1 MCQTSRAM
9 AEVRNIAA
17 AVFAALCLWTGA
29 ALADAPP
36 AQGAHHVPAASDDAA
51 RFDEYV
57 PGASRLEGRIRAPC
71 CWNQTIDIHGSEV
84 AQALRREIRTRL
96 RAGETADAVEASIVG
111 RYGERVLAVPPG
123 SPLKKVA
130 VVLALLLVAA
140 GFGAGRLVMR
150 WKRDA
155 LRAPEPPTPS
165 QAAAQGPPAGPDA
178 LDERLDAELRALGD

>member
-1 MCQTSRAM
+1 MVPGRK
-9 AEVRNIAA
+9 VAA
-17 AVFAALCLWTGA
+17 AVFAAFCLWAGVA
-29 ALADAPP
+29 VADAPP
-36 AQGAHHVPAASDDAA
+36 AQGAHHVAATGDDAA

-57 PGASRLEGRIRAPC
+57 PGANRLEGRIRAPC

-96 RAGETADAVEASIVG
+96 RAGETADTIEASIVA

-130 VVLALLLVAA
+130 VALALLLVAA
-140 GFGAGRLVMR
+140 GLGAGRLVMR
-150 WKRDA
+150 WRRDA
-155 LRAPEPPTPS
+155 LRAPESPTPS
-165 QAAAQGPPAGPDA
+165 QAAGKDAAGRDA